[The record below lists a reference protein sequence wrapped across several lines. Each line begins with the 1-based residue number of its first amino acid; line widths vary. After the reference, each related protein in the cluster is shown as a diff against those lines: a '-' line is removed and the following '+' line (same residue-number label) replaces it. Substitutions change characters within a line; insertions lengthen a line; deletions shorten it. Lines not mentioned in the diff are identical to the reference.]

1 MIFKKDTKRIYYIFN
16 FESDIMKN
24 KEIRIQQI
32 QIRLD
37 KVAETQ
43 NTNNFSRRETRN
55 YKKFACL

>member
-1 MIFKKDTKRIYYIFN
+1 MIFKKDTERNVIFLISRVI
-16 FESDIMKN
+16 FMKN

-43 NTNNFSRRETRN
+43 NTNNF
-55 YKKFACL
+55 F